1 MPYHR
6 AICVLN
12 WTRKGIQLL
21 LKLIDHLPTVS
32 LPDNR
37 DTHRYTVVMSWCACV
52 LACLCAGVPCAGV
65 PMCLVC
71 WCACVLVCLC
81 AWHAYVLGVPVCWCT
96 CVLVCLCAGVPVCWC
111 AYVLGVPVC
120 WCTLPMCCVSVCWC
134 AYVLGMPMCLV
145 CLCAWCACVLVCL
158 CAGVPCQC
166 AVCLCWRAC
175 VQRTMEGLTWFSS
188 LL

>member
-71 WCACVLVCLC
+71 LCACVLVCLC
-81 AWHAYVLGVPVCWCT
+81 A
-96 CVLVCLCAGVPVCWC
+96 
-111 AYVLGVPVC
+111 
-120 WCTLPMCCVSVCWC
+120 WC

-145 CLCAWCACVLVCL
+145 CLCAWCACVLVYLANVLCV
-158 CAGVPCQC
+158 CAGVPVYSVQ
-166 AVCLCWRAC
+166 WRVSPGSPLSC
-175 VQRTMEGLTWFSS
+175 KPP
-188 LL
+188 LLHLHQHRRLQPDQG